1 MTETLLYAPLC
12 ARYFF
17 LLAETARVR
26 KRKKPKVFVIEL
38 LTTVYALWQCVY
50 RFWLLFRFKW
60 IQNVDNFTSLQC
72 QKSRIRA
79 VSNIFDTEISFL
91 LLVLSL
97 SHREF
102 KWNQQNWFAIHTNS
116 HTHRDSRKKAN
127 RPKSNLN

>member
-12 ARYFF
+12 ARSFF

-26 KRKKPKVFVIEL
+26 KRKKPKVLVIEL

-97 SHREF
+97 IVNSNRINKTGLQFKRTRTHTETRE
-102 KWNQQNWFAIHTNS
+102 
-116 HTHRDSRKKAN
+116 KKRIA
-127 RPKSNLN
+127 RNLI